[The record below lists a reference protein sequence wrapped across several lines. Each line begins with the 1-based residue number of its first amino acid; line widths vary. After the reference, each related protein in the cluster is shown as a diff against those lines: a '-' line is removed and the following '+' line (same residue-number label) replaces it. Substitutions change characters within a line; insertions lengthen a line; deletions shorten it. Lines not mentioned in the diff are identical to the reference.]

1 MQIEY
6 RRDLNHN
13 YVILEST
20 DEIDTNCYQVRMI
33 LSNDI
38 RGFLPCSIRGVDGK
52 TLFYYEITSR
62 QSLKNLY
69 EQKSVDYSLLMH
81 LYEQIFQGL
90 DYLKQFLLDINDLV
104 LLPELIFLDP
114 ETENVSLCFLP
125 GYEKDIRQSLRV
137 LIEYLLPK
145 INHQNQ
151 EAVMAGYG
159 LYRKIMDHH
168 INIESLKDTLLA
180 SGNHNSHP
188 TSIDSEKKMADPE
201 KTEAGDSALPDPLE
215 RRKILDEF
223 FSESEAEQDIPWNR
237 YLGIGITVILTAS
250 LILCNWFHPPLWL
263 FVILA
268 GCIITAYVCFFF
280 VTCFKNHRKSLL
292 QSVPSPFSMPDSSKT
307 IPDSKFD
314 FSFSDQFSGKLIQ
327 PVKKE
332 ISNPCGETTRLHM
345 SDTPPKSTSI
355 LTPIAPL
362 QIAPI
367 PLEKDMVLIGKFSQA
382 VDVVLD
388 APTVSRIHAKIQKSG
403 DYYYLSDL
411 NSKNGTYINNS
422 SVTMGEECL
431 LHDGDEVKFADL
443 TFRFHQ

>member
-62 QSLKNLY
+62 QSLKSLY
-69 EQKSVDYSLLMH
+69 EQKSVDYSLLVY

-90 DYLKQFLLDINDLV
+90 DCLKQFLLDTNDLV

-125 GYEKDIRQSLRV
+125 GYGKDIRQSLRI
-137 LIEYLLPK
+137 LTEYLLPK

-159 LYRKIMDHH
+159 LYRKIMDNH
-168 INIESLKDTLLA
+168 INIESLKDTLLV
-180 SGNHNSHP
+180 SRNNSSHS
-188 TSIDSEKKMADPE
+188 TSIDPAKKMTDPE
-201 KTEAGDSALPDPLE
+201 KKEPEDPDLPDPLE

-223 FSESEAEQDIPWNR
+223 FSESETEQSVSRNR
-237 YLGIGITVILTAS
+237 FLGIGIAVILTAF
-250 LILCNWFHPPLWL
+250 LILWNWFHPPLWFL
-263 FVILA
+263 GILG
-268 GCIITAYVCFFF
+268 GCIIIACICFFF
-280 VTCFKNHRKSLL
+280 VTRFKNHRKLL
-292 QSVPSPFSMPDSSKT
+292 QQSLPTPVSTPDSSQ
-307 IPDSKFD
+307 ILSDSNFN
-314 FSFSDQFSGKLIQ
+314 FSFSDQPSAELMQ
-327 PVKKE
+327 SDREE
-332 ISNPCGETTRLHM
+332 IPNPYGETTRLHT
-345 SDTPPKSTSI
+345 SDTSPKNTSVLI
-355 LTPIAPL
+355 PVSSP
-362 QIAPI
+362 QMSPI

-388 APTVSRIHAKIQKSG
+388 APTVSRIHARIQKSG
-403 DYYYLSDL
+403 DHYYLSDL
-411 NSKNGTYINNS
+411 NSKNGTYLNNNS
-422 SVTMGEECL
+422 ITMGEEYL
-431 LHDGDEVKFADL
+431 LHDSDEIKFADL
-443 TFRFHQ
+443 TFRFHR

>member
-62 QSLKNLY
+62 QALKDLY
-69 EQKSVDYSLLMH
+69 EQKSVDYSLLVH

-90 DYLKQFLLDINDLV
+90 DCLKQFLLDTNDLV

-125 GYEKDIRQSLRV
+125 GYGKDIRQSLRV

-159 LYRKIMDHH
+159 LYRKIMDNH
-168 INIESLKDTLLA
+168 INIESLKDTLLV
-180 SGNHNSHP
+180 SGNNSSHP
-188 TSIDSEKKMADPE
+188 TSIDSAKKRTDPE
-201 KTEAGDSALPDPLE
+201 KSEAEDPDLPDPLE

-223 FSESEAEQDIPWNR
+223 FSESEAEQDVSRNR
-237 YLGIGITVILTAS
+237 YLGIGITVILTAF
-250 LILCNWFHPPLWL
+250 LILYNWFHLPLWL
-263 FVILA
+263 LGILG
-268 GCIITAYVCFFF
+268 GCIITACVCFFF
-280 VTCFKNHRKSLL
+280 VTRFKNRRKSLL
-292 QSVPSPFSMPDSSKT
+292 QSIPTPVSIPNSSK
-307 IPDSKFD
+307 IISDSKFNS
-314 FSFSDQFSGKLIQ
+314 SFSDPPSAELIQ
-327 PVKKE
+327 PGREE
-332 ISNPCGETTRLHM
+332 IPNPYGETTRLHT
-345 SDTPPKSTSI
+345 SDTSPENTPI
-355 LTPIAPL
+355 LTPVSSP
-362 QIAPI
+362 QISPI
-367 PLEKDMVLIGKFSQA
+367 ILEKDMMLIGKFSQA

-388 APTVSRIHAKIQKSG
+388 APTVSRIHARIQKSG
-403 DYYYLSDL
+403 EHYYLSDL
-411 NSKNGTYINNS
+411 NSKNGTYINNN
-422 SVTMGEECL
+422 SVTMGKEYL

-443 TFRFHQ
+443 TFRFHK